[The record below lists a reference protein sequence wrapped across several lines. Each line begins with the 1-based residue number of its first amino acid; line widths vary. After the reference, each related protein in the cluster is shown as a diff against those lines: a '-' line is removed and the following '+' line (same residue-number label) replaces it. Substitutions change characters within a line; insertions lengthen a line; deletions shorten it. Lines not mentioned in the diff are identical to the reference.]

1 MDESKLCSYCG
12 NTYETCESVCPYC
25 GTPNQE

>member
-1 MDESKLCSYCG
+1 MDEIKLCPYCG

-25 GTPNQE
+25 GTPNI